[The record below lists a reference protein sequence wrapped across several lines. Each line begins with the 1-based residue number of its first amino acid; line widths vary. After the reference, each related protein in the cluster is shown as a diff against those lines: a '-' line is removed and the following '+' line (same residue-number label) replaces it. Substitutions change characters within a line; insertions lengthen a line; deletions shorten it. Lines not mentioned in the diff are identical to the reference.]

1 MKAVIPL
8 KLLVAS
14 LLLIGTTVLEVLGDV
29 VEVSLV
35 VVSVVDVDLDSA
47 IVDDWAASVVGL
59 GTSVLERVP

>member
-47 IVDDWAASVVGL
+47 IVDD
-59 GTSVLERVP
+59 